1 MLLEHGGK
9 SPKVHPTAYV
19 APNAVLC
26 GDVTVGPD
34 CRIMFGAQVIAEGTS
49 IELGER
55 CIVLENAV
63 LRATAQHRLTIGKY
77 CLIGPNAHVVGC
89 TVEDEVFIATGA
101 SVFHG
106 ARLGKGAEVRINA
119 VVHLKTE
126 LLAGTTVPIGWIAVG
141 APAQIF
147 APAQHERIW
156 ELQKPL
162 DFPLAVYGLERGEAD
177 MLGVT
182 DVMAVRLGSHSDDK
196 RLDD

>member
-1 MLLEHGGK
+1 MLLEHAGK
-9 SPKVHPTAYV
+9 TPKVHPTAYV

-34 CRIMFGAQVIAEGTS
+34 CRIMFGAQVIAEGSS
-49 IELGER
+49 IVLGQR

-63 LRATAQHRLTIGKY
+63 VRATELHALTIGDH

-89 TVEDEVFIATGA
+89 TLEEGVFIATGA

-106 ARLGKGAEVRINA
+106 ARVGKGAEVRINA

-126 LLAGTTVPIGWIAVG
+126 LEAGATVPIGWVAVG
-141 APAQIF
+141 SPARIF
-147 APAQHERIW
+147 PPDQHEQIW

-162 DFPLAVYGLERGEAD
+162 DFPLSVYGLPRAAAN
-177 MLGVT
+177 MQSIT
-182 DVMAVRLGSHSDDK
+182 AVMAARLGAHANDK
-196 RLDD
+196 PIKS